1 VKAKLE
7 RIPNSP
13 IEVTDQEIE
22 DIESLIDKVEDDD
35 DVQSVFTNIA

>member
-1 VKAKLE
+1 MITLVELLKLHH
-7 RIPNSP
+7 
-13 IEVTDQEIE
+13 VTDQEIE